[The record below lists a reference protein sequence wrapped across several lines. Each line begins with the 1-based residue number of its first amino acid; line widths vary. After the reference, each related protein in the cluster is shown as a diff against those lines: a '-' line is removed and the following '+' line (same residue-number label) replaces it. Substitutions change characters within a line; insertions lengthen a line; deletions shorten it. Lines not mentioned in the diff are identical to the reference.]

1 MSAVAKSVGGA
12 VTTAGA
18 GTWISVDGWPAA
30 AVVGGAVVGAAVV
43 GGAVVAGGAVV
54 VETGRAATVVATS
67 ALSDL
72 S

>member
-30 AVVGGAVVGAAVV
+30 AVVGGAVVAGVAVLLWV
-43 GGAVVAGGAVV
+43 LASDAR
-54 VETGRAATVVATS
+54 TGRVLSIIAA
-67 ALSDL
+67 LRFERR
-72 S
+72 

>member
-30 AVVGGAVVGAAVV
+30 AVVGGAVV
-43 GGAVVAGGAVV
+43 AVVAVLLWVLASDAR
-54 VETGRAATVVATS
+54 TGRVLSIIAA
-67 ALSDL
+67 LRFERR
-72 S
+72 